1 MPRVKVGKPRQRRN
15 LVCFMKKRTERGSGC
30 KGNRQSKRGRGIL
43 GTVLGKIGKVVTKE
57 TVKRVA
63 TKAAQAA
70 AETAAKKVAEAAFN
84 RFGARR
90 KKRGQ
95 GLAGGLGG
103 VLLGMY
109 PQATENFMSGAR
121 NRANENAER
130 IKRLYYYNHAR

>member
-1 MPRVKVGKPRQRRN
+1 MPRVKVGKPRRRPN

-30 KGNRQSKRGRGIL
+30 KGKRGKRGRGIW
-43 GTVLGKIGKVVTKE
+43 GTVFGKIGKVVTKE
-57 TVKRVA
+57 TVRRVA
-63 TKAAQAA
+63 AKAAQAA

-90 KKRGQ
+90 RKRGQ

-121 NRANENAER
+121 KRANEKAER